1 MKSDAFTQLLGRTV
15 AVLFARTDSIYKTL
29 PDTDVWDIERNAR
42 SWPGGAP
49 VVAHPPCRAWGR
61 LRAFAKPR
69 KGERQLAIWSVRQ
82 VRRFGGVLEHPVGSL
97 LWKKAGL
104 PPPGQTD
111 SHGGWTL
118 PVHQNWWGHKAEK
131 ATLLYIV
138 GCAPCDVP
146 PIPLRLGEATHVV
159 QSRKRVDCR
168 PHITKAEREHTPP
181 ELAQWLCELAR
192 RCGVCK
198 SQPSNF
204 APKPVKVFAIDVK
217 GEP

>member
-1 MKSDAFTQLLGRTV
+1 MKRDAFTLPEPTV
-15 AVLFARTDSIYKTL
+15 AVLFARADSIYKTL
-29 PDTDVWDIERNAR
+29 PGTDVWDIERNAR
-42 SWPGGAP
+42 LWPGGAP

-61 LRAFAKPR
+61 LRKFANPR

-82 VRRFGGVLEHPVGSL
+82 VRRFGGVLKHPVGSL

-104 PPPGQTD
+104 PPPGQVD
-111 SHGGWTL
+111 RYGGWTL
-118 PVHQNWWGHKAEK
+118 PIHQNWWGHRAEK

-138 GCAPCDVP
+138 GCAPGDTP

-159 QSRKRVDCR
+159 QSRKRFDYR

-192 RCGVCK
+192 RCAI
-198 SQPSNF
+198 SQTTDPARHRAGFSW
-204 APKPVKVFAIDVK
+204 
-217 GEP
+217 E